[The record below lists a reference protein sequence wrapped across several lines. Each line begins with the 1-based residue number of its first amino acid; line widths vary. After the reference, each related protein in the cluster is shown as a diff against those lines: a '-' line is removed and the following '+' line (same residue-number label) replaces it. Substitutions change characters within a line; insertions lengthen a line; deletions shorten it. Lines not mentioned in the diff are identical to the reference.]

1 MIFLTVLHP
10 SRQNF
15 YRRVQTGGR
24 GLYFNDFE
32 YELTDDPTAE
42 TVSVGFAPELGKS
55 FPRELWPNVEIGAR
69 LGAAEALA
77 HRARLCCVRLT
88 LLFAKIHD
96 VDTTPR
102 AVQVRVADCVDADIS
117 LRFTQPVPPLH
128 PAWLTSDV
136 VALARGMRAAGHSA
150 GVPIL
155 TDALL
160 EAGCDDPLVIE
171 HLRTCTDHGPCCWV
185 AEMVCAQADAR

>member
-1 MIFLTVLHP
+1 MQFLTVMRP
-10 SRQNF
+10 SRQRF
-15 YRRVQTGGR
+15 HVRVQRGGR
-24 GLYFNDFE
+24 GMYFNDFE
-32 YELTDDPTAE
+32 YGLTDDPTAE
-42 TVSVGFAPELGKS
+42 TVSVGFGPELGKWLA
-55 FPRELWPNVEIGAR
+55 RELWPDIGIGAH
-69 LGAAEALA
+69 LGAAEALN
-77 HRARLCCVRLT
+77 RNSRLCCVRLT
-88 LLFAKIHD
+88 MLSAKYHD
-96 VDTTPR
+96 VATTPH
-102 AVQVRVADCVDADIS
+102 AIQTRVKYCVYEDVA

-185 AEMVCAQADAR
+185 AEMVCAQAAAR

>member
-1 MIFLTVLHP
+1 MMFRTVMVP
-10 SRQNF
+10 SRQHF
-15 YRRVQTGGR
+15 HVRVQNGGR
-24 GLYFNDFE
+24 GMYFNDFE

-42 TVSVGFAPELGKS
+42 IVSVGFAPDLGNS
-55 FPRELWPNVEIGAR
+55 FSRELWPDVEIGAH
-69 LGAAEALA
+69 LGATEALN
-77 HRARLCCVRLT
+77 RSSRLCCVRIT
-88 LLFAKIHD
+88 MLFAKMHD

-102 AVQVRVADCVDADIS
+102 AVQRRVNYCVYEDVV
-117 LRFTQPVPPLH
+117 RFTQPVPELH

-136 VALARGMRAAGHSA
+136 VAVARGIRAAGHSG

-185 AEMVCAQADAR
+185 AEMVCARADAR

>member
-1 MIFLTVLHP
+1 MQYRTVMVP
-10 SRQNF
+10 SRQRF
-15 YRRVQTGGR
+15 HIRVQSGGR
-24 GLYFNDFE
+24 GLFFNDFE

-42 TVSVGFAPELGKS
+42 TVSVGFVPELGKS
-55 FPRELWPNVEIGAR
+55 FDRELWPDVEIGAR
-69 LGAAEALA
+69 LGAAEAVK
-77 HRARLCCVRLT
+77 RNSRLCCVRLT
-88 LLFAKIHD
+88 MRFAKTHD
-96 VDTTPR
+96 VDTTPL
-102 AVQVRVADCVDADIS
+102 AVQRRVKYCVYEDVA

-136 VALARGMRAAGHSA
+136 IALARGMRAAGHSA

-185 AEMVCAQADAR
+185 ADMVCTQAAAR